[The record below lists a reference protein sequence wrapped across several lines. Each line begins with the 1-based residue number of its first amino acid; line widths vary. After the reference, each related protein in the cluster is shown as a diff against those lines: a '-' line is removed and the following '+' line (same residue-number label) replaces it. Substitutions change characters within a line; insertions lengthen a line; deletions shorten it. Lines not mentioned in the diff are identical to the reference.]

1 MFFKKQQ
8 IFVKYL
14 LLKNI
19 STDVFIKNMKKNEV
33 CIFWGAFWKIIFSL
47 YECLLKKYLID
58 F

>member
-47 YECLLKKYLID
+47 YECLLKNI
-58 F
+58 